1 MTDPSDLFRSK
12 DSNAWYTIHF
22 SSYVKGRPRLRGE
35 ATDFQWD
42 IAAFRKGCVYFA
54 TTPSTLVFYSF
65 IEPCLVS
72 RFFLQKPVSGGHEPE
87 ASRRMWPG
95 DCVDTPGF
103 HGTSNTHRNRH

>member
-1 MTDPSDLFRSK
+1 MEYETVDVDTVIGRMMQHTVP
-12 DSNAWYTIHF
+12 
-22 SSYVKGRPRLRGE
+22 KGFKRIRYYGVQ
-35 ATDFQWD
+35 ATKTF
-42 IAAFRKGCVYFA
+42 AKGCVYFA

-87 ASRRMWPG
+87 ASRRIWPG